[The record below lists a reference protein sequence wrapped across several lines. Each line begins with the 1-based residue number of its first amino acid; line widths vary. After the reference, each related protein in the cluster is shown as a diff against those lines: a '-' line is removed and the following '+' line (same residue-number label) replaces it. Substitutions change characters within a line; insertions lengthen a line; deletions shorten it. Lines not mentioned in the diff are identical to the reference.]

1 MQVAIV
7 SVGDEILAGDITDTN
22 AAWLARR
29 LTEVGVTVRR
39 MATVPD
45 EIEAIEATVGDLAER
60 FDAVLVTG
68 GLGPTHDDVTLD
80 GVAAALGREMVEDP
94 DVVAYF
100 ESEGYADY
108 AERGERATYLP
119 EGARLLPNEAGV
131 APGAAVEN
139 VYVFP
144 GIPDEMEPMFDSVAD
159 EFGGQRRHATVV
171 HADEPES
178 ALVDR
183 MNDLRDRFDVAVGSY
198 PGDGV
203 RIKIHG
209 TDPEEVDAAAA
220 WLRERVDYR

>member
-1 MQVAIV
+1 MEVALV

-29 LTEVGVTVRR
+29 LAAVGVTVRR
-39 MATVPD
+39 MVTLPD
-45 EIEAIEATVGDLAER
+45 EVEEIATTVGELADR

-80 GVAAALGREMVEDP
+80 GVAAALRREMIEDP
-94 DVVAYF
+94 DAVAYF
-100 ESEGYADY
+100 ESGDYGDY
-108 AERGERATYLP
+108 AERGERATFLP
-119 EGARLLPNEAGV
+119 DGARLLPNEAGV
-131 APGAAVEN
+131 APGAVVEN

-144 GIPDEMEPMFDSVAD
+144 GVPAEMEAMFEAVVD
-159 EFGGQRRHATVV
+159 EFGGERRHATVV

-178 ALVDR
+178 ALVGR

-203 RIKIHG
+203 RIKVHG
-209 TDPEEVDAAAA
+209 TDPEEVAAAVD